1 MNATQR
7 RIPEA
12 EFIAFEDKTLADFA
26 RLIQESGVSL
36 YEIAHACGLSWET
49 VKAAANAVP
58 VKFSTQCR
66 IKYYIEHKKDAND
79 KTTA

>member
-26 RLIQESGVSL
+26 RLIQESGMSL
-36 YEIAHACGLSWET
+36 YEIANACGLSWET

-58 VKFSTQCR
+58 VKFSTLCR
-66 IKYYIEHKKDAND
+66 IWYCLEKKQR
-79 KTTA
+79 